1 MGLFSRDNNP
11 EREAL
16 ENVVGA
22 STTLK
27 GTLHSDG
34 GIRIDG
40 TFEGLIEV
48 GGNVVIG
55 ESGRVVAD
63 ISARNI
69 TVAGA
74 VKGNVRGSGRLEI
87 LSTGQVL
94 GDIAVAA
101 VMIDE
106 GGIFQGTSRMTGYEQ
121 RALAAPRDEGA
132 REPVEINVPGGAVE
146 VTARP
151 AGQRAAG
158 GGSSGGSGRDAG
170 RGRDSTAGHLSGAG
184 RDATAARDSSAGRE
198 HQVREH
204 QVQIPDLDFAD
215 IDIEPVIPDVVI
227 EDVKGRGAPARP
239 AAPGNARR
247 GQPGNGTRRR

>member
-1 MGLFSRDNNP
+1 MGLFGRDTNP

-27 GTLHSDG
+27 GTLRSDG

-55 ESGRVVAD
+55 ESGRVIAD
-63 ISARNI
+63 INARNI

-121 RALAAPRDEGA
+121 RALAAPRADGA
-132 REPVEINVPGGAVE
+132 REPVEINVPSGAVE

-151 AGQRAAG
+151 TGRG
-158 GGSSGGSGRDAG
+158 GHDAG
-170 RGRDSTAGHLSGAG
+170 
-184 RDATAARDSSAGRE
+184 AARGQAAARE
-198 HQVREH
+198 SQVREH
-204 QVQIPDLDFAD
+204 QVQVPDLDFAD
-215 IDIEPVIPDVVI
+215 LDIEPVIPDVVI
-227 EDVKGRGAPARP
+227 EDVKGRGSPPGRAP
-239 AAPGNARR
+239 APGNTRR
-247 GQPGNGTRRR
+247 GQPGNGARRR